1 VTTSRLVRESGN
13 AGILLQ
19 MSGHFAATELGSG
32 DVDEADR
39 CHSIRAQLPSLRKS
53 FLPGH
58 CKLPELPRTRA
69 WRQREARA
77 FLAGSNKEPRTWRGL
92 IQLFPLAYSGS
103 ARAWLGETVQLALTI
118 TISHRQ
124 GARCDG
130 NHILARS
137 EPSRRGQH
145 GSPERGEI
153 RRQANIRRRLMME
166 DDPGYGCLVI
176 SAQDARRVACDRCM

>member
-1 VTTSRLVRESGN
+1 VRSSKTGGDSDQLRGRFFRIVLLRVGDDIAARSESGN

-39 CHSIRAQLPSLRKS
+39 CHSMRAQLPSLRKS

-77 FLAGSNKEPRTWRGL
+77 FLAGSNKEPR
-92 IQLFPLAYSGS
+92 AC
-103 ARAWLGETVQLALTI
+103 
-118 TISHRQ
+118 
-124 GARCDG
+124 GA
-130 NHILARS
+130 
-137 EPSRRGQH
+137 
-145 GSPERGEI
+145 
-153 RRQANIRRRLMME
+153 
-166 DDPGYGCLVI
+166 
-176 SAQDARRVACDRCM
+176 